1 MNNYKT
7 ENIRNISFI
16 GNGGTGKTSLMEA
29 ILYNLG
35 GNNRLGSVDDGSSLC
50 DYQPEELKRKM
61 SMVAK
66 LVALEKNGKKY
77 NFFDT
82 PGFDD
87 FQAEVK
93 RVVPNT
99 ENIFLVVD
107 PTTGIVGHTEKVW
120 GFAMDTSNAKGIFV
134 NKLDKERADF
144 FAMVEILKESIS
156 MNAVPVFIPIG
167 KEAEFKG
174 IVDVIHNKA
183 YITEGNSSKV
193 VDVPADLQ
201 DKVNELRE
209 KLMES
214 AAESDEALMEKYFED
229 GELSDA
235 EFIQGLKKSYDQGI
249 FYPIFCGSSIK
260 NIGIREFIDFS
271 ENFFASPMI
280 NPERKGINP
289 DKNNEE
295 VTRKL
300 SEQDP
305 ISLFVFKTQSEQHT
319 GELVFFKMISGVL
332 KSGADLKN
340 TKTDNTER
348 INQIVT
354 FKSKEKIDIKEVC
367 PGDIAVTMKLKGSYT
382 NHTLCDP
389 KAPVSFPDIEFP
401 SPVISIAL
409 VPKSKGDQEKCA
421 SALSKFV
428 EEDPTFRMEFVPEF
442 SQLIVSGMGES
453 HLNNIIEKL
462 RNRYNVQVD
471 VDKPRIAYRE
481 TIKKK
486 TKCEKKYKKQSG
498 GRGQYGHVI
507 MELSPLPL
515 EENYKFGEKIFGGS
529 IPAKFIPSIEKG
541 VKEAMNSGVLA
552 GSPVIGVETTV
563 LDGSYHE
570 VDSSDMAFK
579 IAGSMAFKDGM
590 EKANPILLE
599 PIMEVEIIVPEEYMG
614 DVMGDLNSR
623 RGRILGMNAKGKNQ
637 IIKALVPE
645 AELYK
650 YINDLRSMSQGK
662 GTFSMKFDHYEEVPA
677 NIAQNVINELRQFKE
692 QEANG

>member
-1 MNNYKT
+1 MKNYKT
-7 ENIRNISFI
+7 ENIRNVSFI

-35 GNNRLGSVDDGSSLC
+35 GNNRLGSVDEGTSLC

-61 SMVAK
+61 SMIAK
-66 LVALEKNGKKY
+66 LVSLEKNNKKY

-93 RVVPNT
+93 RVVPHT
-99 ENIFLVVD
+99 ENIYLVVD

-120 GFAMDTSNAKGIFV
+120 GFAEETDNAKGIFV

-144 FAMVEILKESIS
+144 DQMVSLIEESIS
-156 MNAVPVFIPIG
+156 NKAVPVFIPIG
-167 KEAEFKG
+167 KENDFKG
-174 IVDVIHNKA
+174 IVDIIHQKA
-183 YITEGNSSKV
+183 YITDGNTSKAT
-193 VDVPADLQ
+193 DIPADLK
-201 DKVNELRE
+201 DKVEELRE

-214 AAESDEALMEKYFED
+214 AAESDEALMEKYFEE
-229 GELSDA
+229 GTLTNE
-235 EFIQGLKKSYDQGI
+235 EFINGLKKSYAQGS
-249 FYPIFCGSSIK
+249 FYPIFCGSSLK

-271 ENFFASPMI
+271 EDFFANPLI
-280 NPERKGINP
+280 NDTRTGVNP

-305 ISLFVFKTQSEQHT
+305 ISLFIFKTQSEQHT

-332 KSGADLKN
+332 KSGTDLKN
-340 TKTDNTER
+340 TTTDNTER
-348 INQIVT
+348 INQMVA
-354 FKSKEKIDIKEVC
+354 FKAKEKMDISEVC

-382 NHTLCDP
+382 NHTLSDP
-389 KAPVSFPDIEFP
+389 KAPIAYPEIEFP
-401 SPVISIAL
+401 APVISIAL
-409 VPKSKGDQEKCA
+409 VPKSKNDQEKCA

-428 EEDPTFRMEFVPEF
+428 EEDPTFRMEFMPEF

-498 GRGQYGHVI
+498 GRGQYGHVV
-507 MELSPLPL
+507 MEISPLSL
-515 EENYKFGEKIFGGS
+515 EENYKFGEKIFGGA

-541 VKEAMNSGVLA
+541 VKEAMLSGVLA
-552 GSPVIGVETTV
+552 GCPVIGVETLV
-563 LDGSYHE
+563 IDGSYHD

-599 PIMEVEIIVPEEYMG
+599 PIMEVEIIVPEE
-614 DVMGDLNSR
+614 
-623 RGRILGMNAKGKNQ
+623 
-637 IIKALVPE
+637 
-645 AELYK
+645 
-650 YINDLRSMSQGK
+650 
-662 GTFSMKFDHYEEVPA
+662 
-677 NIAQNVINELRQFKE
+677 
-692 QEANG
+692 